1 MGATNNGGDT
11 PIVEG
16 NPNGDTPDTGM
27 RALQDRIRQQ
37 ELLAELGVT
46 ALQGASL
53 DQLLNETARL
63 TAEGLSVEFCKVLEL
78 IPSSN
83 RLLVRAGVGWDPDVV
98 GIATVGSDLDSPAGF
113 ALRTG
118 KPVISNHL
126 ENEER
131 FRTSELLKQH
141 GIRRAMNVILQG
153 DGKPFG
159 VLEVDSRSDNDF
171 LEHDLAFL
179 QGAANILGMAI
190 ERERHERKLTASLER
205 QQFLLKD
212 MNHRVKNSLA
222 IVVSMLNLQARD
234 ITNPE
239 LTGHLNEA
247 ANRISAIGKA
257 HDQLSYGSDIE
268 RMDIGQYIKAI
279 GKDLDESVAQC
290 EVVTDAVN
298 GIVVPTDRAISI
310 ALIVNELVT
319 NAAKYAYKNEAG
331 GKIWIKVG
339 REDHDTFSISVRD
352 EGSGLPP
359 DFNLHKAK
367 GLGMRIV
374 TAFAKQVNATIVV
387 HPQDRGTEFV
397 LLIPL
402 DIAG

>member
-1 MGATNNGGDT
+1 MGPTNKGGDT

-46 ALQGASL
+46 ALQGASF

-63 TAEGLSVEFCKVLEL
+63 TAEGLGVEFCKVLEH
-78 IPSSN
+78 IPASN
-83 RLLVRAGVGWDPDVV
+83 RLLVRAGVGWNADVV
-98 GIATVGSDLDSPAGF
+98 GIATVGADLESPAGF

-126 ENEER
+126 EIEER
-131 FRTSELLKQH
+131 FRTSELLEQH

-159 VLEVDSRSDNDF
+159 VLEVDSRSDDDF

-190 ERERHERKLTASLER
+190 ERERHERKLTAALER

-239 LTGHLNEA
+239 LTGHLNDA
-247 ANRISAIGKA
+247 ANRIAAIGKA

-279 GKDLDESVAQC
+279 CKDLDESVAQC

-298 GIVVPTDRAISI
+298 GIVVPTDQAISI
-310 ALIVNELVT
+310 ALVVNELVT

-339 REDHDTFSISVRD
+339 REDHDAFSISVRD
-352 EGSGLPP
+352 EGTGLPP
-359 DFNLHKAK
+359 DFDLYKAK

-387 HPQDRGTEFV
+387 HPQDPGTEFV
-397 LLIPL
+397 FLIPL